1 MQISNAITTFA
12 ATTADID
19 PSVQAAIAT
28 GIFAV
33 IGTYLTVKYKDRVIK
48 KNADKPKDRMETIFD
63 GYENLIKQQ
72 QIEIGRKGQVI
83 TSLEGVVQRL
93 EQELIVT
100 RELLGAARDEL
111 KMAEK
116 HNKELRVQLDG
127 MKSEYTKQVSNG
139 V

>member
-1 MQISNAITTFA
+1 MQINNVLTLFA

-19 PSVQAAIAT
+19 PSVQAAVAT

-48 KNADKPKDRMETIFD
+48 KADKPKDRMETIFD

-127 MKSEYTKQVSNG
+127 MKIEYKKAAESK
-139 V
+139 

>member
-1 MQISNAITTFA
+1 MQINNAISTFA
-12 ATTADID
+12 ATTAGID

-28 GIFAV
+28 GLFAV
-33 IGTYLTVKYKDRVIK
+33 IGTYLTVKYKDRIVK
-48 KNADKPKDRMETIFD
+48 KADKPKDRMETIFD

-93 EQELIVT
+93 EQELQVT

-116 HNKELRVQLDG
+116 HNRELRIQLEG
-127 MKSEYTKQVSNG
+127 MKTEYNKTANAK
-139 V
+139 

>member
-1 MQISNAITTFA
+1 MQINNAISTFA
-12 ATTADID
+12 ATTAGID

-33 IGTYLTVKYKDRVIK
+33 IGTYLTVKYKDRIVK
-48 KNADKPKDRMETIFD
+48 KADRPKDRMETIFD

-93 EQELIVT
+93 EEELKVT
-100 RELLGAARDEL
+100 RTLLDAARDEL

-116 HNKELRVQLDG
+116 HNRELRIQLDG
-127 MKSEYTKQVSNG
+127 MKTEYNKTSIAK
-139 V
+139 

>member
-1 MQISNAITTFA
+1 MQINNILTLFA

-19 PSVQAAIAT
+19 PSVQAAVAT

-33 IGTYLTVKYKDRVIK
+33 IGTYLTVKYKDRIVK
-48 KNADKPKDRMETIFD
+48 KADKPKDRMETIFD

-111 KMAEK
+111 KMAET
-116 HNKELRVQLDG
+116 HNKDLRIQLDG
-127 MKSEYTKQVSNG
+127 MKVEYRKAVETK
-139 V
+139 

>member
-1 MQISNAITTFA
+1 MQINNAISTFA
-12 ATTADID
+12 ATTAGID

-28 GIFAV
+28 GVFAV

-48 KNADKPKDRMETIFD
+48 KADKPKDRMETIFD

-83 TSLEGVVQRL
+83 SSLEGVVQRL
-93 EQELIVT
+93 EQELQVT

-116 HNKELRVQLDG
+116 HNRELRIQLEG
-127 MKSEYTKQVSNG
+127 MKTEYNKTANANK
-139 V
+139 

>member
-1 MQISNAITTFA
+1 MQINNAISTFA
-12 ATTADID
+12 ATTAGID

-28 GIFAV
+28 GVFAV
-33 IGTYLTVKYKDRVIK
+33 IGTYLTVKYKDRIVK
-48 KNADKPKDRMETIFD
+48 KADRPKDRMETIFD

-93 EQELIVT
+93 EEELKVT
-100 RELLGAARDEL
+100 RTLLDAARDEL

-116 HNKELRVQLDG
+116 HNRELRIQLDG
-127 MKSEYTKQVSNG
+127 MKTEYNKTSNAK
-139 V
+139 

>member
-1 MQISNAITTFA
+1 MQIFSVIKTFA
-12 ATTADID
+12 ATTSGID

-33 IGTYLTVKYKDRVIK
+33 IGTFLTVKYKDRIVK
-48 KNADKPKDRMETIFD
+48 KADKPKDRMETIFD

-93 EQELIVT
+93 EDELRVT
-100 RELLGAARDEL
+100 RDLLAAARDEL

-116 HNKELRVQLDG
+116 HNRELRQQLNG
-127 MKSEYTKQVSNG
+127 MKSEYNKQSSKG

>member
-1 MQISNAITTFA
+1 MQIFSAIQTFA
-12 ATTADID
+12 ATTGGID

-28 GIFAV
+28 GLFAV
-33 IGTYLTVKYKDRVIK
+33 IGTYLTVKYKDRIVK
-48 KNADKPKDRMETIFD
+48 KADKPKDRMETIFD

-93 EQELIVT
+93 EQELQVT

-116 HNKELRVQLDG
+116 HNKELRVQLEG
-127 MKSEYTKQVSNG
+127 MKTEYSKQSTKG

>member
-1 MQISNAITTFA
+1 MQINNAISTFA
-12 ATTADID
+12 ATTAGID

-28 GIFAV
+28 GVFAV
-33 IGTYLTVKYKDRVIK
+33 IGTYLTVKYKDRIVK
-48 KNADKPKDRMETIFD
+48 KADRPKDRMETIFD

-93 EQELIVT
+93 EEELKVT
-100 RELLGAARDEL
+100 RTLLDAARDEL

-127 MKSEYTKQVSNG
+127 MKTEYNKQSTKG

>member
-1 MQISNAITTFA
+1 MQINNAISTFA
-12 ATTADID
+12 ATTAGID

-28 GIFAV
+28 GVFAV
-33 IGTYLTVKYKDRVIK
+33 IGTYLTVKYKDRIVK
-48 KNADKPKDRMETIFD
+48 KADRPKDRMETIFD

-93 EQELIVT
+93 EEELKVT
-100 RELLGAARDEL
+100 RTLLDAARDEL

-116 HNKELRVQLDG
+116 HNRELRIQLDG
-127 MKSEYTKQVSNG
+127 MKTEYNKTSVAK
-139 V
+139 

>member
-1 MQISNAITTFA
+1 MQIFSAIQTFA
-12 ATTADID
+12 ATTGGID

-28 GIFAV
+28 GLFAV
-33 IGTYLTVKYKDRVIK
+33 IGTYLTVKYKDRIVK
-48 KNADKPKDRMETIFD
+48 KADKPKDRMETIFD

-93 EQELIVT
+93 EQELQVT

-116 HNKELRVQLDG
+116 HNRELRIQLEG
-127 MKSEYTKQVSNG
+127 MKTEYNKTANAK
-139 V
+139 

>member
-1 MQISNAITTFA
+1 MQINNAISTFA
-12 ATTADID
+12 ATTAGID

-28 GIFAV
+28 GVFAV
-33 IGTYLTVKYKDRVIK
+33 IGTYLTVKYKDRIVK
-48 KNADKPKDRMETIFD
+48 KADRPKDRMETIFD

-93 EQELIVT
+93 EEELKVT
-100 RELLGAARDEL
+100 RTLLDAARDEL

-116 HNKELRVQLDG
+116 HNRELRVQLDG
-127 MKSEYTKQVSNG
+127 MKTEYNKQSTKG

>member
-1 MQISNAITTFA
+1 MQIFSVIHTFA
-12 ATTADID
+12 AVDSGID

-33 IGTYLTVKYKDRVIK
+33 IGTFLTVKYKDRIVK
-48 KNADKPKDRMETIFD
+48 KADKPKDRMETIFD

-93 EQELIVT
+93 EDELRVT
-100 RELLGAARDEL
+100 RDLLAAARDEL

-116 HNKELRVQLDG
+116 HNRELRQQLNG
-127 MKSEYTKQVSNG
+127 MKSEYNKQTSKG

>member
-1 MQISNAITTFA
+1 MQTNNAITLFA
-12 ATTADID
+12 ATTAGID

-48 KNADKPKDRMETIFD
+48 KADKPKDRMETIFD

-93 EQELIVT
+93 EEELKVT
-100 RELLGAARDEL
+100 RSLLSAARDEL
-111 KMAEK
+111 IMAEK
-116 HNKELRVQLDG
+116 HNKELRVQLEG
-127 MKSEYTKQVSNG
+127 MKTEYNRRTPASE
-139 V
+139 

>member
-1 MQISNAITTFA
+1 MQINNAISTFA
-12 ATTADID
+12 ATTAGID

-28 GIFAV
+28 GVFAV
-33 IGTYLTVKYKDRVIK
+33 IGTYLTVKYKDRIVK
-48 KNADKPKDRMETIFD
+48 KADRPKDRMETIFD

-93 EQELIVT
+93 EQELQVT

-116 HNKELRVQLDG
+116 HNKQLRVQLEG
-127 MKSEYTKQVSNG
+127 MKTEYSKQSTKG

>member
-1 MQISNAITTFA
+1 MQINNAISTFA
-12 ATTADID
+12 ATTAGID

-28 GIFAV
+28 GVFAV
-33 IGTYLTVKYKDRVIK
+33 IGTYLTVKYKDRIVK
-48 KNADKPKDRMETIFD
+48 KADRPKDRMETIFD

-93 EQELIVT
+93 EEELKVT
-100 RELLGAARDEL
+100 RTLLDAARDEL

-116 HNKELRVQLDG
+116 HNRELRIQLDG
-127 MKSEYTKQVSNG
+127 MKTEYNKTSIAK
-139 V
+139 

>member
-1 MQISNAITTFA
+1 MQINNAISTFA
-12 ATTADID
+12 ATTAGID

-33 IGTYLTVKYKDRVIK
+33 IGTYLTVKYKDRIVK
-48 KNADKPKDRMETIFD
+48 KADRPKDRMETIFD

-93 EQELIVT
+93 EEELKVT
-100 RELLGAARDEL
+100 RTLLDAARDEL

-116 HNKELRVQLDG
+116 HNKELRVQLEG
-127 MKSEYTKQVSNG
+127 MKTEYSKQSTKG

>member
-1 MQISNAITTFA
+1 MQIFNAIRTFA
-12 ATTADID
+12 ATTGGLD

-48 KNADKPKDRMETIFD
+48 KADKPKDRMETIFD

-93 EQELIVT
+93 EEELKVT
-100 RELLGAARDEL
+100 RALLAAARDEL
-111 KMAEK
+111 KMAEQ
-116 HNKELRVQLDG
+116 HNRELRDQLDG
-127 MKSEYTKQVSNG
+127 MKTEYNKTADAQ
-139 V
+139 